1 MIYRNKGVG
10 MSLSEELKTIRLSQY
25 LSQADFAN
33 KIGVSFVSVNRWENG
48 KAKPNM
54 KAMKSIIE
62 FSKLNNI
69 DSSKIEQLW
78 KD

>member
-1 MIYRNKGVG
+1 
-10 MSLSEELKTIRLSQY
+10 MSLSEELKKIRLSQY

-69 DSSKIEQLW
+69 DSSKIELLW
-78 KD
+78 ND